1 MFDLM
6 QYALTFYDVQLIL
19 ARMRDGEP
27 HRSLACG
34 GSGWRHVGPLS
45 SG

>member
-19 ARMRDGEP
+19 ARM
-27 HRSLACG
+27 G
-34 GSGWRHVGPLS
+34 GWGVGARGPARGLLQ
-45 SG
+45 